1 MKLIL
6 NLILLTLLSSCFQQS
21 NSNTSD
27 QRLENG
33 TTVTGNE
40 KFQAAFNVLNNECVA
55 CHTGYHDDWLNL
67 KTEEDWASLGDV
79 KPGDSNNSHMVE
91 RIHGCGTKDLDDQ
104 MPKSAD
110 RLNST
115 ECGAITDWID
125 SL

>member
-1 MKLIL
+1 MA
-6 NLILLTLLSSCFQQS
+6 SCFQQS

-33 TTVTGNE
+33 ATVTGNE
-40 KFQAAFNVLNNECVA
+40 KFKAAFNVLNNECVA

-67 KTEEDWASLGDV
+67 KTEDDWASLGDV
-79 KPGDSNNSHMVE
+79 KPGDSSNSLMVE
-91 RIHGCGTKDLDDQ
+91 RIHGCGPSDSGDQ

-110 RLNST
+110 RLTSS
-115 ECGAITDWID
+115 ECAAITEWID